1 MNTPHWTRKTFV
13 RALFAATGMLAL
25 AAAHAQDFPSRT
37 IRIIT
42 PYDPGS
48 MVDATSRI
56 VADELSKKLGQTVIV
71 ENKSGGFGMVAMNT
85 LLAAPADGYTLLTD
99 TPASAINPTL
109 NKARYNPKTDI
120 APIAQFMKLPF
131 VIAVNPSLKVKTAA
145 ELVALAKK
153 QPGSI
158 NIAVA
163 GTSTGLVGNLFALQT
178 GTKFLDV
185 PYKGAGAA
193 TLAVLKNEDQ
203 VIFLDSANLAPHI
216 NEGKL
221 TGLLVTGDERS
232 TVVKDVPT
240 AKEAGYPAF
249 DATTW
254 FGMFS
259 RAGVP
264 QDVQNKLNAAVRE
277 VMASPRLQEYL
288 KSRGATGST
297 MNNAE
302 FKGFFHK
309 EVDRWAEVIKKADI
323 KSN

>member
-1 MNTPHWTRKTFV
+1 MKTPQLTRKTVV
-13 RALFAATGMLAL
+13 RALFAAAGVLAL
-25 AAAHAQDFPSRT
+25 GAAQAQDYPSRT
-37 IRIIT
+37 IRIVT

-48 MVDATSRI
+48 MVDSTSRI
-56 VADELSKKLGQTVIV
+56 VADELSKKLGQPVIV
-71 ENKSGGFGMVAMNT
+71 ENKAGGLGMVAMNA

-109 NKARYNPKTDI
+109 HKARYNPKTDI

-131 VIAVNPSLKVKTAA
+131 VIAASPNLKAKSAA

-153 QPGSI
+153 DPGGI

-163 GTSTGLVGNLFALQT
+163 GTSTGLVGELFALQT
-178 GTKFLDV
+178 GTKFLNV

-193 TLAVLKNEDQ
+193 TLAVLKNEAQ
-203 VIFLDSANLAPHI
+203 LIFLDSANLAPHI

-221 TGLLVTGDERS
+221 AGLLVTGDERS
-232 TVVKDVPT
+232 PVIKDVPT
-240 AKEAGYPAF
+240 AKEAGFPAF

-288 KSRGATGST
+288 KSRGATGSN

-302 FKGFFHK
+302 FKAFFHK
-309 EVDRWAEVIKKADI
+309 EVDRWADVIKKADI
-323 KSN
+323 KVN